1 MQDLSLIH
9 RGGERLLFPTE
20 FRLLKIARDGS
31 RKRGLEEELRI
42 RSAKESVA
50 ASHTVL
56 IVSRV
61 MEMAIFG
68 RSRIR

>member
-1 MQDLSLIH
+1 MAL
-9 RGGERLLFPTE
+9 TN
-20 FRLLKIARDGS
+20 S
-31 RKRGLEEELRI
+31 RAMAFRI